1 MDTKHKHNFILTFFC
16 LAITWI
22 SVIHYDNG
30 VYGFTGTYG
39 FFNNFCDHYATLIE
53 LVVHPP
59 LSNNFQSGEHLSALT
74 QHHDLCSGHFE
85 HLPISA
91 FRLFLPLPCLIDQC
105 SSGQPV
111 DSPIHH
117 IIATL
122 HKQNTWHQSSDD
134 GPLPHH
140 SSLS

>member
-30 VYGFTGTYG
+30 VYGFHGTYG
-39 FFNNFCDHYATLIE
+39 FFNNFCDSYATPIE

-74 QHHDLCSGHFE
+74 PHHDSISGHFE
-85 HLPISA
+85 RIPIHGFHLFFP
-91 FRLFLPLPCLIDQC
+91 PHYLIDQC
-105 SSGQPV
+105 SRGQLV

-122 HKQNTWHQSSDD
+122 HKQNTWHQSSDGD
-134 GPLPHH
+134 PLPHH